1 MRVTRYLIL
10 AVLMALNVPMT
21 VAQGESPPLTKVP
34 FVEGAISMQ
43 DGSTTTYADLKG
55 EKGTLFI
62 VWEASCAWAKRH
74 QERVA
79 ALQPVLEAAG
89 INVYLMHTRA
99 NPALQL
105 RLPETDEAD
114 PLAWIP
120 GIDDNDG
127 TLTKQLQATRIPQF
141 FLFDAA
147 DAIAYGGALDDSP
160 GNPDQVQDA
169 YLKVAIEAL
178 GAGTAVVTNQTRPFG
193 CMIR

>member
-1 MRVTRYLIL
+1 
-10 AVLMALNVPMT
+10 MAF
-21 VAQGESPPLTKVP
+21 AQGESTPLSNVP
-34 FVEGAISMQ
+34 FVEGSIPMQ
-43 DGSTTTYADLKG
+43 DGSITTYADLKG

-79 ALQPVLEAAG
+79 ALQPVLEAVG
-89 INVYLMHTRA
+89 INVYLMHTRS

-120 GIDDNDG
+120 GINDNDG

-147 DAIAYGGALDDSP
+147 DAIFYGGALDDSP
-160 GNPDQVQDA
+160 GNPDQVQHA

-178 GAGTAVVTNQTRPFG
+178 GAETAVETNQTRPFG